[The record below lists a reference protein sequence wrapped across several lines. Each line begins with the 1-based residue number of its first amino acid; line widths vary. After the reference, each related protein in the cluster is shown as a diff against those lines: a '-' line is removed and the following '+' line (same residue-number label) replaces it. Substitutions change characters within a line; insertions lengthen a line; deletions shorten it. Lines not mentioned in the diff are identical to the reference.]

1 MKQHGIILV
10 PLDGSKLAEA
20 ILPEVETVARAFD
33 ATIRIIRACYS
44 HGEAGQTIKIQQAED
59 YVRVVAEG
67 LKAKGLKVYDT
78 SQLDTDAPFTPD
90 AAQAIL
96 DYSKKA
102 DIIMMSTHGYSGI
115 KHYLLGSVAEKVVHH
130 ATKPV
135 YLVRSVIKQ
144 VSKA

>member
-1 MKQHGIILV
+1 VKQHGIILV

-20 ILPEVETVARAFD
+20 ILPEVETVARAFN
-33 ATIRIIRACYS
+33 ATVRIMRACYS
-44 HGEAGQTIKIQQAED
+44 HGEAGQTIKIQEAED
-59 YVRVVAEG
+59 YARGVAEG

-78 SQLDTDAPFTPD
+78 SPLDTDAPFTPD

-130 ATKPV
+130 ATTPV
-135 YLVRSVIKQ
+135 YLVRSVIK
-144 VSKA
+144 